1 MSCSAVT
8 LSIATVLSVVAV
20 ACLAIGFST
29 DNWYEIRV
37 DSNKT
42 RLYLQDQQR
51 SSGDLSAHQ
60 TLPADYESN
69 YLYYSRDEG
78 LFRVCFAEKK
88 PKEVPTYLSPTQ
100 TECFNIDY
108 YIPENKESDGFS
120 DMRWERLHMARS
132 VVALYIMAFFFI
144 FLSFF
149 TGIAGCWKRSHAN
162 LVSTGLLQLFASVMC
177 AGAMGL
183 WHAVQF
189 YDHHK
194 LKDEYSYSAWPDV
207 LKHPGVTE
215 FYYGWSYIVAWI
227 GISQLLIAAII
238 FLSAARCIRTEKR
251 FEQAKNMQY
260 LMPVYPD
267 KRSPYGLNYA
277 YAYPGPYSTAAYAH
291 AGSQYGIGPY
301 AY

>member
-120 DMRWERLHMARS
+120 DMRWERLP
-132 VVALYIMAFFFI
+132 
-144 FLSFF
+144 
-149 TGIAGCWKRSHAN
+149 
-162 LVSTGLLQLFASVMC
+162 VMC